1 MSHLCRKFTLSLS
14 YFLSKNRSL
23 YLTTKTDADFDFY
36 FANRRSLSAFHFSP
50 QTPLFSQTVTK
61 TRIFNAFNH
70 RKQKFF
76 FKKFSFALIKLLN
89 SIRNCPKC
97 RNRQKFWKMPQLHK
111 SRNAT
116 IIRNWLQRG
125 CMVNFRHV

>member
-76 FKKFSFALIKLLN
+76 FKKFSFALIKLLTTALNAVTDKN
-89 SIRNCPKC
+89 SEKCHNCTKAE
-97 RNRQKFWKMPQLHK
+97 MPQ
-111 SRNAT
+111 SFVIDYNGAA
-116 IIRNWLQRG
+116 W
-125 CMVNFRHV
+125 